1 MAVREARAGKPEGAD
16 AGKMKRRFVG
26 FALMQALLGKN
37 LVFSQIALRYE
48 SQGFFGLN
56 PTYTR

>member
-1 MAVREARAGKPEGAD
+1 
-16 AGKMKRRFVG
+16 MKRRFVG